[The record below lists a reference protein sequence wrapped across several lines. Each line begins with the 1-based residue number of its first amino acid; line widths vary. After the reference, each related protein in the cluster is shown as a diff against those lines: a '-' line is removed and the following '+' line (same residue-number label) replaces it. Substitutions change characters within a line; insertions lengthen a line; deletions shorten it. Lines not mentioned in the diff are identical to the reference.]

1 MNGVRVYMRAGW
13 TKSAGMGNV
22 GSYSDESGDVTILEY
37 EDAAFSVNHD
47 YLLIYP
53 ADKSLQVAGEEIAVF
68 PPGDWTGV
76 ERF

>member
-13 TKSAGMGNV
+13 SKSIGISIGDH
-22 GSYSDESGDVTILEY
+22 SDESGDVTILEY
-37 EDAAFSVNHD
+37 ENAALSVNHD
-47 YLLIYP
+47 YLLIFP
-53 ADKSLQVAGEEIAVF
+53 TDKSLQGEEIAVF